1 MIILVV
7 IINPGQ
13 GGQPKTYRRLEV
25 DNFSSPSL
33 GEAWLSWSL
42 RCLSPT
48 PTVHT
53 ARGWSGLKGSS
64 FIRSKKDAKRAQ
76 WQQDSITLFWENTR
90 KHQKTMSD
98 SVNNWFTNASS
109 TWPAL
114 VMGMSWPFAAVCQE
128 NPQKDHET
136 GLLQDLWHLHKANE
150 KTNKNTA
157 SMYVLRSQDSTLHCF
172 FWWIMEHTKIQGWN
186 IFSTQ
191 RIHLLLHITYIY
203 HKHQLNAGKYIIHG
217 WYGV

>member
-13 GGQPKTYRRLEV
+13 GGQPKAYRRLEV

-114 VMGMSWPFAAVCQE
+114 VMGMSWLFAAVCQGKSPKGPRNRALARFVTPSQSQRE
-128 NPQKDHET
+128 NQQKHCKHVR
-136 GLLQDLWHLHKANE
+136 LAVSRL
-150 KTNKNTA
+150 NTP
-157 SMYVLRSQDSTLHCF
+157 LF
-172 FWWIMEHTKIQGWN
+172 FLVNNG
-186 IFSTQ
+186 
-191 RIHLLLHITYIY
+191 TY
-203 HKHQLNAGKYIIHG
+203 
-217 WYGV
+217 